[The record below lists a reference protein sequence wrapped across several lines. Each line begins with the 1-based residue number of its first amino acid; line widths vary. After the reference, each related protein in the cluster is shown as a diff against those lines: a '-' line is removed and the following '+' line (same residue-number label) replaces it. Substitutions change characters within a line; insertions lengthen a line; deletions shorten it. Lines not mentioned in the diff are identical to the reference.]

1 MNVKKNEKIQESSGS
16 YEFSISACGM
26 LDAHQ
31 INVNENLFTTRECC
45 LRPQKREKK
54 SHKSSSFP
62 FSFRKKLSRISK
74 PLVFFFGLPICV
86 VEHFFFNTFAEML
99 NCANTQNLKF

>member
-74 PLVFFFGLPICV
+74 PLVFFLVFRFVLLNI
-86 VEHFFFNTFAEML
+86 FF
-99 NCANTQNLKF
+99 